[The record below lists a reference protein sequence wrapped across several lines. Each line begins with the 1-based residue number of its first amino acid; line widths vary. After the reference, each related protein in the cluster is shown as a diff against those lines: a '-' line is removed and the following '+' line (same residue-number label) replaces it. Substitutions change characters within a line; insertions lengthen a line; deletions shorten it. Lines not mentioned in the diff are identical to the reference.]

1 VSIKVVY
8 PIVLIELFLHKVPVS
23 VIFNFVVNGEYYD
36 LKYNLNL
43 NHNEV
48 VVLNFTF
55 TGWYYILI
63 LPFDT

>member
-1 VSIKVVY
+1 MMKRVPKI
-8 PIVLIELFLHKVPVS
+8 IFIHKVPVS

-48 VVLNFTF
+48 VVLNFIF
-55 TGWYYILI
+55 SFRWSHRYV
-63 LPFDT
+63 